1 MKKSLTT
8 LFAVPVILVAFI
20 AGSALAS
27 QTGTAQ
33 TSAPKTEKAA
43 SEAVKAVKP
52 AAEHAVSTTT
62 AAAAELLDINSA
74 TKEQLMALPGIGD
87 AYAEKII
94 KGRPYTV
101 KTDLKTKSIVPVA
114 TYNKIVK
121 LIIAKQAK

>member
-8 LFAVPVILVAFI
+8 LFAIPVLLVAFS
-20 AGSALAS
+20 ASSALAT

-33 TSAPKTEKAA
+33 TSKATTQKPA
-43 SEAVKAVKP
+43 TDAVKAVKP
-52 AAEHAVSTTT
+52 AAEHAASTATT
-62 AAAAELLDINSA
+62 AATELLDINSA
-74 TKEQLMALPGIGD
+74 TKEQLMVLPGIGD

-94 KGRPYTV
+94 KGRPYTM